1 MDFLGS
7 LDGWFVWVVVEMGKT
22 IKHTP
27 VVNCYV
33 AVSFIKRGVTF
44 LLEMLQMNFCHLY
57 VHFGSFSTKIFL

>member
-27 VVNCYV
+27 VVN
-33 AVSFIKRGVTF
+33 
-44 LLEMLQMNFCHLY
+44 
-57 VHFGSFSTKIFL
+57 